1 MNPPTP
7 QFLAEARAVVSDPS
21 AYLDRPMVLQGAFL
35 ALKEAQGHPVTAERR
50 FRVARALYSEFTG
63 PAPRPCVNE
72 IDAARQR
79 AIGPIR
85 AAIAR
90 LPHHVPTGGGA
101 A

>member
-1 MNPPTP
+1 MLTP
-7 QFLAEARAVVSDPS
+7 QFLAEARATVCDPS
-21 AYLDRPMVLQGAFL
+21 AHVDRPIVLQGAFL

-50 FRVARALYSEFTG
+50 FRVARALYDQFTG
-63 PAPRPCVNE
+63 PAPRPCADE

-90 LPHHVPTGGGA
+90 LPGRGPSDGDA